1 MKGVISLLCLVVF
14 CCLAAGCETARG
26 FARDMENTG
35 ANMQQ
40 GIDKIYHPNGQ

>member
-1 MKGVISLLCLVVF
+1 MNRITGMICLVIV

-26 FARDMENTG
+26 FGKDMENTG

-40 GIDKIYHPNGQ
+40 GIDKIYHPGE